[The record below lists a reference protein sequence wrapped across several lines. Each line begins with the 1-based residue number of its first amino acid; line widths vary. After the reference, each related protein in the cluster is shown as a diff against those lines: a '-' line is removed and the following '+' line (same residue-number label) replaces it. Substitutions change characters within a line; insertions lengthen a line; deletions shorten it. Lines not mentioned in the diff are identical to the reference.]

1 MHTLKETIEIAG
13 FSLSKTADVIANNAI
28 LFQISPQGFYL
39 KIHRKDLPK
48 PLRSHLNLDSICNQ
62 DVEMYLP
69 DMNLNVDGTVMKTR
83 HVGKGVFEIFIKFL
97 DTIPQY
103 WCDCFLD
110 ALKCYPDGECTD
122 FEFVPSSKKDLIP

>member
-1 MHTLKETIEIAG
+1 MHTLKETIKISEFG
-13 FSLSKTADVIANNAI
+13 LSGSANVIAQNAS

-48 PLRSHLNLDSICNQ
+48 PLRSHLNLDAICRKE
-62 DVEMYLP
+62 VEMHLP
-69 DMNLNVDGTVMKTR
+69 DMNLNLDGTVMKTR
-83 HVGKGVFEIFIKFL
+83 HIGRGVFEIFIKFL

-110 ALKCYPDGECTD
+110 ALKCYPDGEYTD
-122 FEFVPSSKKDLIP
+122 FISSADTKSNKKM

>member
-1 MHTLKETIEIAG
+1 MMHTLKEKVKISE
-13 FSLSKTADVIANNAI
+13 FSLSSTSDIIARNGL

-48 PLRSHLNLDSICNQ
+48 PLRSHLNLDSICSQ
-62 DVEMYLP
+62 EVEMYLP
-69 DMNLNVDGTVMKTR
+69 DMNLNLDGTVMKTR
-83 HVGKGVFEIFIKFL
+83 HIGKGVFEIFIKFL

-110 ALKCYPDGECTD
+110 TLKCYPDGEYTD
-122 FEFVPSSKKDLIP
+122 FISSMRKSRS